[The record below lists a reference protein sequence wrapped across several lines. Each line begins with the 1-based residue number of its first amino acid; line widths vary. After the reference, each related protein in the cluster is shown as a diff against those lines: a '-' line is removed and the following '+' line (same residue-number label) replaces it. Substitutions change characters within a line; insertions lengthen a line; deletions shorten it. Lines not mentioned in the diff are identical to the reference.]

1 MNSLLL
7 ICSCQALFLSSLV
20 FMKKKRAQSDKILA
34 FWLLIIAI
42 HIFLEFLQRYNFQHD
57 FPYPW
62 LIGLDVS
69 FTVLHVSLIYLYI
82 LSYSRIGRTKAV
94 FFIHLMPFIVL
105 NLLLYIFY
113 YSKSE

>member
-7 ICSCQALFLSSLV
+7 ICSFQALFLSSLV

-34 FWLLIIAI
+34 FWLLIIAV
-42 HIFLEFLQRYNFQHD
+42 HIFLEFLQRYNFQHE

-69 FTVLHVSLIYLYI
+69 FTVLHASLIYLYI
-82 LSYSRIGRTKAV
+82 LSYSRISRKRAV
-94 FFIHLMPFIVL
+94 FLIHLLPFIV
-105 NLLLYIFY
+105 
-113 YSKSE
+113 